1 MIKYCT
7 RFHFASNKRNFYD
20 TIIIGSL
27 ATLVARNFEHE
38 SHGNFSSLVINSQM
52 NYLEP
57 CLIPLRVK
65 PLPISDIICR
75 KMENCDLQIQK
86 VLPDIN
92 KIQLSD
98 GTEIG
103 YRQLVFT

>member
-1 MIKYCT
+1 
-7 RFHFASNKRNFYD
+7 
-20 TIIIGSL
+20 
-27 ATLVARNFEHE
+27 
-38 SHGNFSSLVINSQM
+38 
-52 NYLEP
+52 
-57 CLIPLRVK
+57 
-65 PLPISDIICR
+65 
-75 KMENCDLQIQK
+75 MENCDLQIQK